1 MNDANISE
9 AIKAKNYCG
18 EFIELFLL
26 QPKVVRPA
34 NNSISAANH
43 HPGVMP

>member
-9 AIKAKNYCG
+9 VIKAKNYCG

-26 QPKVVRPA
+26 QPKDFRPT
-34 NNSISAANH
+34 NNSISATNH
-43 HPGVMP
+43 HPGVMT